1 MRLGCRGGANKWS
14 GIVIKK
20 RVSASALAVCAS
32 ILLAGTAEGK
42 TEQMVTSWYQCC
54 NDQTASG
61 YPFKATNRTIA
72 AHRTLPFGTK
82 LLLAY
87 NGREVC
93 STVRDRGPFTKKNG
107 RFARDLDVT
116 RAAAEYLGFKE
127 RGIATL
133 QVTKHGC

>member
-1 MRLGCRGGANKWS
+1 M
-14 GIVIKK
+14 IKK

-32 ILLAGTAEGK
+32 ILLASTAEGK

-54 NDQTASG
+54 NGQTASG
-61 YPFKATNRTIA
+61 YRFDATNRTIA
-72 AHRTLPFGTK
+72 AHRSYDFGTR

-87 NGREVC
+87 NGKTLC
-93 STVRDRGPFTKKNG
+93 STVRDRGPYTKKNG
-107 RFARDLDVT
+107 RFTRDLDVT